1 MIFDKVVCFFCEKK
15 LGTLHRKLK
24 TPLMDSFLQNQTSP
38 KSNQIMMRKSTLMR
52 LTFVLVVSIL
62 FAIQGFA
69 QVTTSTISGF
79 VTDDKGEGL
88 PGATVVAIHV
98 PSGTKYGTVTS
109 VTGKYVLPAVRVG
122 GPFRVTSSFVG
133 YKDAVKE
140 GVMTS
145 LGTAANVDLKMT
157 EEGKVLEEVVVTAGR
172 GDVFSSERTGAA
184 TTINKQALTTLPT
197 IGSRSIN
204 DFTKYNPQGN
214 GRSFGGQ
221 DSRLNNFTIDGSVFN
236 NGFGLGS
243 EAQAGG
249 RTNST
254 AISLDAIEEV
264 QVNVAPFDVRQS
276 GFAGAALN
284 AVTRSGTNEVQG
296 SVYHQFR
303 NNSDTFVGKKAKG
316 LPVTVGTFD
325 DKVYGF
331 RLGAPIIKNKLFIF
345 VNGEF
350 QRRTQPAHSFI
361 AQGSTI
367 GGTPTRVTKS
377 DIDEVSSLLKSKFNY
392 ETGAYEGYDDETNS
406 DKFLARLD
414 YNLND
419 NNKVTVR
426 YTFHNSQDYVNISNS
441 SSAGRGNRITGNS
454 LSFRNSGYLIQDN
467 TRSIVAELNSTFK
480 GKAANNFI
488 IGYDKQIEDRAYAG
502 AVFPLIDILRSNTT
516 YIAAGM
522 DPFTPDNKLNY
533 GTFHITDN
541 YTLFKGKNTFTFGVN
556 YENYKSNNLF
566 FPASNA
572 VYVYNSMDDFR
583 KAMNGESV
591 ALNLFQY
598 RYSALEGGAL
608 PLQIL
613 KVNKFD
619 FYGQD
624 DIQVTRDFKLS
635 LGLRASVI
643 AIGNTAL
650 ENKTISGQTYRDLN
664 GNLGYKIN
672 TGQMPGTSV
681 LWEPRL
687 GFNYDVDGKKSTQI
701 RGGSGIFTARPPF
714 VFISNQVGNN
724 GILTGFIDET
734 GSRRPFTT
742 DVAQFRPA
750 TPTLPSTFDIAA
762 TDANYRFPQVWK
774 TNIAV
779 DQKLPLGL
787 VGSVEFL
794 YNKFLNSILYW
805 DANLEPATRQFTG
818 PDTRDRFPGS
828 GLTGAAINPANR
840 INDNVSRAAMMTS
853 TDQGN
858 NYSLTFKLEKP
869 YTKGFYGMLAYTYSR
884 TRDLMSAGSIAS
896 GSWTGARSVNGNN
909 RLSLAYSDNDI
920 PHRVVG
926 NLSYRLEYGGKFGGA
941 FTATVGYVGGTGASR
956 YSYTIQGDMNGDGVL
971 GNDLLYVPNR
981 ASDLTFVSTTI
992 SGTTYSPDSQAALF
1006 DKFIDQ
1012 DPYLS
1017 TRRGKYAERNGA
1029 ILPWL
1034 NQFDVSFIKEFFVKA
1049 GKNNTPNAISIRM
1062 DIQNFANLLNNNWG
1076 VGQFVNQFSPLVFA
1090 GVNAAGTPTYRLNS
1104 QTVRKLNTDGKTT
1117 TSTTSPLQ
1125 ETFQSRTS
1133 IGDVYNASITLRYT
1147 FN

>member
-1 MIFDKVVCFFCEKK
+1 
-15 LGTLHRKLK
+15 
-24 TPLMDSFLQNQTSP
+24 MDSFFKKQTSP
-38 KSNQIMMRKSTLMR
+38 KLNQIMMRKSTLMR
-52 LTFVLVVSIL
+52 LTFVLVASIL
-62 FAIQGFA
+62 FAVQGFA

-98 PSGTKYGTVTS
+98 PSGTKYGTVTN

-122 GPFRVTSSFVG
+122 GPFKVTASFVG
-133 YKDAVKE
+133 FKDAVKE
-140 GVMTS
+140 GVLTS
-145 LGTAANVDLKMT
+145 LGTASNVDLKMA

-172 GDVFSSERTGAA
+172 ADVFSSDRTGAA
-184 TTINKQALTTLPT
+184 TTIGKQGLATLPT
-197 IGSRSIN
+197 IGSRSIY
-204 DFTKYNPQGN
+204 DMTKYNPQGN

-236 NGFGLGS
+236 NGFGLGN
-243 EAQAGG
+243 EGQAGG

-276 GFAGAALN
+276 GFAGAAMN
-284 AVTRSGTNEVQG
+284 AITRSGTNEVQG

-303 NNSDTFVGKKAKG
+303 NNSDTYVGKEAKG

-325 DKVYGF
+325 EKVYGF

-361 AQGSTI
+361 ANGSTI
-367 GGTPTRVTKS
+367 GGTPTRVLKA
-377 DIDEVSSLLKSKFNY
+377 DIEEVSSLLRSKFNY
-392 ETGAYEGYDDETNS
+392 ETGAYEGYDDETVS

-426 YTFHNSQDYVNISNS
+426 YTFHNSQDFVNISNS
-441 SSAGRGNRITGNS
+441 ASAGRGNRITANS
-454 LSFRNSGYLIQDN
+454 LSFKNSGYLIQDN
-467 TRSIVAELNSTFK
+467 TRSIVAELNSTFG

-502 AVFPLIDILRSNTT
+502 ALFPTIDILQANTT
-516 YIAAGM
+516 YIAAGF

-572 VYVYNSMDDFR
+572 VYVYNSLDDFR

-598 RYSALEGGAL
+598 RYSALDGGAA
-608 PLQIL
+608 PLQVL

-643 AIGNTAL
+643 ALGNTAL
-650 ENKTISGQTYRDLN
+650 ENKAISDQPYYDLDRNPYR
-664 GNLGYKIN
+664 IN
-672 TGQMPGTSV
+672 TGSMPGTSV

-687 GFNYDVDGKKSTQI
+687 GFNYDVDGKKTTQI

-714 VFISNQVGNN
+714 VFISNQIGNN

-734 GSRRPFTT
+734 GTRRPFTT

-750 TPTLPSTFDIAA
+750 VPTLPTTFDIAA

-774 TNIAV
+774 TNVAV
-779 DQKLPLGL
+779 DQKLPFGFIA
-787 VGSVEFL
+787 SAEFL

-805 DANLEPATRQFTG
+805 DANLEPATRSFVG

-828 GLTGAAINPANR
+828 GLTGTAINPAIR

-853 TDQGN
+853 TNQGS

-884 TRDLMSAGSIAS
+884 TQDLMSAGSIAS

-909 RLSLAYSDNDI
+909 ALGLAYGDNDL

-926 NLSYRLEYGGKFGGA
+926 NLSYRLQYGGKFGGA
-941 FTATVGYVGGTGASR
+941 FTATVGYVGGTGTSR

-971 GNDLLYVPNR
+971 GNDLMFVPNR
-981 ASDLTFVSTTI
+981 ASDLTFVASNI
-992 SGTTYSPDSQAALF
+992 GGTTYSPELQAQLF

-1017 TRRGKYAERNGA
+1017 TRRGRYAERNGA

-1034 NQFDVSFIKEFFVKA
+1034 NQYDVSFIKEFYVKA

-1062 DIQNFANLLNNNWG
+1062 DIQNFANLLNSDWG
-1076 VGQFVNQFSPLVFA
+1076 VGQFVNQASPLVFNNVVTA
-1090 GVNAAGTPTYRLNS
+1090 PNTVISGVVVPVGTPTYRLNS
-1104 QTVRKLNTDGKTT
+1104 QTIRTLNADGKTT
-1117 TSTTSPLQ
+1117 STTTSPLQ
-1125 ETFQSRTS
+1125 QTFQNRVNPTS
-1133 IGDVYNASITLRYT
+1133 DVYNASITLRYT